1 MDNARAHVGGDLVAE
16 MNAFGATKKPKV
28 RIELQ
33 PANSPDTNIND
44 LCFFSS
50 LASAVS
56 KVRTPDP
63 EALAKAVEDK
73 Y

>member
-1 MDNARAHVGGDLVAE
+1 MLGPPQQQH
-16 MNAFGATKKPKV
+16 KS
-28 RIELQ
+28 RI
-33 PANSPDTNIND
+33 ASTNSPETNIND
-44 LCFFSS
+44 LCFINS